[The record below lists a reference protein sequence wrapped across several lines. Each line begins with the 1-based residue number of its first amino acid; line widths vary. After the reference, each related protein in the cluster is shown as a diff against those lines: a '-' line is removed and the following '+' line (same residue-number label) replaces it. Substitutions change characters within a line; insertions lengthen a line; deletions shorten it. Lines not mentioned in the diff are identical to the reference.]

1 MVQFLSL
8 LVDRA
13 VKDPLIYELIPHR
26 EPMLLIDRVLHVAAD
41 SASAEVHI
49 HSGSSFFLA
58 PFGVPAWIG
67 LEYMGQTAAL
77 IAGHQ
82 LQQGL
87 TKPHL
92 GFLLGTRQY
101 AIHIPWFADGDLLQ
115 VSCKEAAV
123 NGDQLAQFNCEI
135 SRNGEL
141 CATAK
146 LTVFR
151 KPLYPLNEKAS
162 TEQEKK
168 L

>member
-1 MVQFLSL
+1 M
-8 LVDRA
+8 
-13 VKDPLIYELIPHR
+13 KDPLIYQLIPHR
-26 EPMLLIDRVLHVAAD
+26 EPMLLIDKVLHVAAD

-49 HSGSSFFLA
+49 TADSPFFMA
-58 PFGVPAWIG
+58 PTGVPAWIG
-67 LEYMGQTAAL
+67 IEYMGQTAAL

-101 AIHIPWFADGDLLQ
+101 QIHVPDFADGDILQ
-115 VSCKEAAV
+115 VSCTQAALS
-123 NGDQLAQFNCEI
+123 GDQLAQFSCEI
-135 SRNGEL
+135 SRGGEL

-151 KPLYPLNEKAS
+151 KPVTAPD
-162 TEQEKK
+162 QENTT